1 MKKRVVVL
9 LLLMVFFSSL
19 FSVTAFADMGPKPS
33 VVVDFQGLEGEIYY
47 VTLLAKES
55 STGPYSW
62 AGEGYS
68 DPAPQGKEEVWQAF
82 LDYRDPDGF
91 FFLQYMEDC
100 SGKDRFFWSYYPP
113 EEFKILVYFPEY
125 NSFSVSSES
134 FAQYA
139 FDSYFTATVSGDTVI
154 AERTYDM
161 GWEVF
166 AFLFRLLLTLA
177 IELLFAWAFGFKT
190 KELFL
195 TVLAV
200 NVVTQ
205 LGLNLFMLYNGYESM
220 FLFYLLTYFV
230 VEVVIVVVEAMV
242 YIFAA
247 KRWREEYSR
256 QLHPVQLA
264 VIANLFSFVLGYI
277 VSQWFPFVF

>member
-1 MKKRVVVL
+1 MKRRIVALCLTVCL
-9 LLLMVFFSSL
+9 FMGL
-19 FSVTAFADMGPKPS
+19 FSVAVFADTGPKPS
-33 VVVDFQGLEGEIYY
+33 VTVDFEGMDGEIYY

-55 STGPYSW
+55 STGPYSK
-62 AGEGYS
+62 AEDGYA
-68 DPAPQGKEEVWQAF
+68 DTPPQGQEIVWQKF
-82 LDYRDPDGF
+82 LDYQDADGF
-91 FFLQYMEDC
+91 HFLQFMEDC

-125 NSFSVSSES
+125 DSFSVSSES
-134 FAQYA
+134 FTQYA

-195 TVLAV
+195 TVLIV

-220 FLFYLLTYFV
+220 LLWYLYIYFV
-230 VEVVIVVVEAMV
+230 AEVIIVVVEAMAYV
-242 YIFAA
+242 FAA
-247 KRWREEYSR
+247 KRWREEYSK
-256 QLHPVQLA
+256 QLHPVQFA
-264 VIANLFSFVLGYI
+264 VVANLFSFVLGYI
-277 VSQWFPFVF
+277 ISQWFPFVF